1 LKKALDEM
9 IIWGGE
15 IAAGSL
21 QKALHSFQSAGSGM
35 PADGNP

>member
-1 LKKALDEM
+1 M

-21 QKALHSFQSAGSGM
+21 QKALHSFQSGGEWDAS
-35 PADGNP
+35 PERDGNP